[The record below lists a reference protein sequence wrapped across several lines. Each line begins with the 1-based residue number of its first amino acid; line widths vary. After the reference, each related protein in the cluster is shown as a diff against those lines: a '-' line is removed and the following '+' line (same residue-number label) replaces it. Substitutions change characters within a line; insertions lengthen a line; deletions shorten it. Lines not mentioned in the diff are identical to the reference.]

1 MPTFTHGI
9 SAVIKIDNDSAA
21 LTTYTTYI
29 TSFSFPR
36 QLGTAETSTLGDTF
50 QQFVSGLKGG
60 TFTISGPFDL
70 TFCAILNTSFTNG
83 SGTTKTVEINPQG
96 TTSTYLKY
104 TFEAFV
110 TSFDVTADI
119 GSAGTYSATFQI
131 TGTITQAAN

>member
-9 SAVIKIDNDSAA
+9 SAVIKIDNDAGS
-21 LTTYTTYI
+21 LTNYTTYI
-29 TSFSFPR
+29 KSFSFPR
-36 QLGTAETSTLGDTF
+36 QVGSAETSTLGDTF

-60 TFTISGPFDL
+60 TFTISGPFDV
-70 TFCAILNTSFTNG
+70 TFFTILNTSFTNG
-83 SGTTKTVEINPQG
+83 SGTTKTIEVNPQG

-110 TSFDVTADI
+110 TSLDVNADI
-119 GSAGTYSATFQI
+119 GAAGEYSATFQI